1 MTAQSMQALAL
12 ANTVRDGMTEVKRD
26 VRRRK
31 PREGAERAADV
42 IERDFAD
49 GVIGRVRVDRLLL
62 CVQDMGPTKMVRC
75 LRTAGVE
82 YHGKRL
88 NELTPRQRD
97 AVALQLRLWASLYAG
112 GR

>member
-1 MTAQSMQALAL
+1 MTPQHMQALEM
-12 ANTVRDGMTEVKRD
+12 ANSIRSSLSEVKRD
-26 VRRRK
+26 VRRLP
-31 PREGAERAADV
+31 PRGGAELVADV
-42 IERDFAD
+42 VEHDYAD
-49 GVIGRVRVDRLLL
+49 RAIGRMRLDYLLL
-62 CVQDMGPTKMVRC
+62 CVQGMGSTKMIRC